1 MPYDATITSE
11 ELDRLLPFLNVLQD
25 PNQPLSAASGGYR
38 FETEVVRNFL
48 QELSGTGFMMVFD
61 WSSWIAGNEIYRE
74 IDRDIEDH
82 IRYADL
88 ETLRKLV
95 TSYVRGDRYTE
106 GVLIR
111 VIENGKITQILKRLK
126 MLREEMQ
133 E

>member
-1 MPYDATITSE
+1 MPYDATITSG

-25 PNQPLSAASGGYR
+25 PNQPLSAVSGRYR
-38 FETEVVRNFL
+38 FETEVVRNFV
-48 QELSGTGFMMVFD
+48 QELSNTGFMMVFD
-61 WSSWIAGNEIYRE
+61 WSSWVAEHEIYRD

-82 IRYADL
+82 LMQADL

-95 TSYVRGDRYTE
+95 TSYVRGDRFTE
-106 GVLIR
+106 GVWIR
-111 VIENGKITQILKRLK
+111 VLENGKMTQILKRLK

>member
-1 MPYDATITSE
+1 MAYDALITAKE
-11 ELDRLLPFLNVLQD
+11 MDRLLPYLEIFQKHGSV
-25 PNQPLSAASGGYR
+25 PGTTSGHDR
-38 FETEVVRNFL
+38 CETEVVRNFL

-61 WSSWIAGNEIYRE
+61 WSSWVAEHEIYRD
-74 IDRDIEDH
+74 IDRNIEDH
-82 IRYADL
+82 IRHADL